1 MRLGFDS
8 DARGDGFGPF
18 RVVAEE
24 LPAEEVEEALVSRR
38 KTGVIELLAVEVI
51 GDGAGVIAHD
61 EEAFSS

>member
-1 MRLGFDS
+1 
-8 DARGDGFGPF
+8 
-18 RVVAEE
+18 VVAEE